1 MGRIMGPS
9 GVFGITLSYHGVG
22 GDEVDGVYRRT
33 GKSGSC
39 AIWWSEVS
47 GGCNSFAKVK
57 KDGGLSCRPPVN
69 H

>member
-1 MGRIMGPS
+1 M
-9 GVFGITLSYHGVG
+9 
-22 GDEVDGVYRRT
+22 DGVYRRT

-57 KDGGLSCRPPVN
+57 KNGGLSCRPPVN